1 MYRVEPEKKKR
12 RLEEEDLWGGSLT
25 ASDIELLPVETTVEE
40 DLWGGSLTAS
50 DIEPLPVESTVEE
63 NLWGGS
69 LTSADVE
76 MLSEIPVKETI
87 EPEPK
92 KREVEKD

>member
-12 RLEEEDLWGGSLT
+12 RLE
-25 ASDIELLPVETTVEE
+25 EE